1 MSPIATTVNPR
12 YLIDDPLASEDDAHA
27 SMGEDDIPSPNDLDE
42 NMGGTAEVRSTE
54 VLAGYF

>member
-12 YLIDDPLASEDDAHA
+12 YLIDDPLASEDDA
-27 SMGEDDIPSPNDLDE
+27 GEDDIPSPNDLDE
-42 NMGGTAEVRSTE
+42 NMGGTAEVCSTE